1 MPRKV
6 AVPKYCLHK
15 SSGHARTKVHGKWIA
30 LGKYGTPESKERYR
44 RAIAEMDLPPTLPVD
59 NADGLTVVELL
70 ASYLAH
76 AKQYYPK
83 TSGEPTR
90 FLEAI
95 RELRALYGTTQ
106 AALFGPRELKLV
118 REAMIEADLCRTLIN
133 KRIGWIKRAYRW
145 AVSEG
150 LLSVLVYQALA
161 TVPGLRRGYCKARE
175 SSPVRPVPEA
185 DLATVL
191 PYMSPTVRA
200 MVELQRLTGCR
211 PGELAILRPGDVD
224 RSGETWCYVPAHHK
238 TELKGKTRQIY
249 IGPRGQDVL
258 RPFLLRAADAFCFSP
273 AESMAWWNEKRAE
286 ERTTPLGYG
295 NRPGTNRKARPA
307 KKPGDRYVTASY
319 RRAIATA
326 CRAAHVTPF
335 SPHRLRHSAASEV
348 CAKFGIEATRTV
360 LGHASISTS
369 ELYAERDGELA
380 RKVASAIG

>member
-1 MPRKV
+1 
-6 AVPKYCLHK
+6 
-15 SSGHARTKVHGKWIA
+15 
-30 LGKYGTPESKERYR
+30 
-44 RAIAEMDLPPTLPVD
+44 MDRPPTSAVD

-76 AKQYYPK
+76 AKEYYPK

-150 LLSVLVYQALA
+150 LVSVLVYQALA
-161 TVPGLRRGYCKARE
+161 TVPGFRRGYCKARE
-175 SSPVRPVPEA
+175 SSPVRPVPDE
-185 DLATVL
+185 DLASVL
-191 PYMSPTVRA
+191 PHMSPTVRG

-211 PGELAILRPGDVD
+211 PGELVILRPGDVD

-238 TELKGKTRQIY
+238 TELRGRIRQIY

-258 RPFLLRAADAFCFSP
+258 RPFLLRAADAFCFDP
-273 AESMAWWNEKRAE
+273 RESVAWHMRRRTEA
-286 ERTTPLGYG
+286 RTTPLSCG
-295 NRPGTNRKARPA
+295 NRAGVGRNPKPARPA
-307 KKPGDRYVTASY
+307 NERYTVPSY
-319 RRAIATA
+319 RRAIARA
-326 CRAAHVTPF
+326 CRAAGVPPF
-335 SPHRLRHSAASEV
+335 PPHRLRHSAASEV
-348 CAKFGIEATRTV
+348 CAMFGIEATRTV

-369 ELYAERDGELA
+369 ELYAERDGKLA
-380 RKVASAIG
+380 KRVAAALG